1 MGRQYTRKYKGG
13 ESQQEILSR
22 LTEDAVKIT
31 KDIEALRDSLK
42 TPEVPINEEIVEE
55 KEDDN
60 KYQGLS
66 DMFSIKDFVQKS
78 EQAKKVKKVNE
89 AFDNLKE
96 DDNKYQGLSDMFSIK
111 DFVQKSEQAK
121 KVKKEKEYYIQK
133 IQEKIARNT
142 KSKGNR
148 KPSNDRYYNAVEQ
161 IEKANNID
169 DIMNSLHNNDIR
181 LGINS
186 GNVKGGKT
194 KKLQKKSKKTQR
206 KSHRK

>member
-89 AFDNLKE
+89 AFDNLR
-96 DDNKYQGLSDMFSIK
+96 K
-111 DFVQKSEQAK
+111 D
-121 KVKKEKEYYIQK
+121 YIQK
-133 IQEKIARNT
+133 IRTKITSNI

-148 KPSNDRYYNAVEQ
+148 KPSNDKYYNAVDQ
-161 IEKANNID
+161 IEKANSID
-169 DIMNSLHNNDIR
+169 DIMNSLGNNEIHF
-181 LGINS
+181 GQH
-186 GNVKGGKT
+186 GQVKGGKT

-206 KSHRK
+206 KSHKN

>member
-13 ESQQEILSR
+13 ESQQEILGR

-42 TPEVPINEEIVEE
+42 LPEVSKKEDKVEEIVEE
-55 KEDDN
+55 DDN
-60 KYQGLS
+60 KYEGLS

-78 EQAKKVKKVNE
+78 EAAKK
-89 AFDNLKE
+89 AKE
-96 DDNKYQGLSDMFSIK
+96 VIDKLRTD
-111 DFVQKSEQAK
+111 
-121 KVKKEKEYYIQK
+121 YIQK
-133 IQEKIARNT
+133 IQTKITSNS

-148 KPSNDRYYNAVEQ
+148 KPSNDKYHNAIKD
-161 IEKANNID
+161 IENAESID
-169 DIMNSLHNNDIR
+169 EIMKSFNKHEIR
-181 LGINS
+181 WGS
-186 GNVKGGKT
+186 HGQVKGGKT